1 MMEKMGW
8 TDRVKEYFKEERN
21 IPQTVKR
28 KKANWIGHRL
38 CTKTRTGRKD
48 RRDGRMRKKTYVATG
63 RP

>member
-1 MMEKMGW
+1 M
-8 TDRVKEYFKEERN
+8 KEYYKEERD
-21 IPQTVKR
+21 ILHTVKR

-38 CTKTRTGRKD
+38 RTKTRTGRKD